1 MIILPVLKKILKIFF
16 NKYTITL
23 LLFGVWMIFF
33 DNSSLLNRMKYKE
46 KLNNLKQEKRAYLDE
61 IKNDSILT
69 EKLLSDTL
77 EMEKFARENYLMKKD
92 KEDVFL
98 VIDTTV
104 DRHP

>member
-1 MIILPVLKKILKIFF
+1 LKKILKIFF

-23 LLFGVWMIFF
+23 LLFAVWMVFF

-46 KLNNLKQEKRAYLDE
+46 KLNNLKQEKRFYLEE
-61 IKNDSILT
+61 IKKDSILS
-69 EKLLSDTL
+69 EKLLSDTS
-77 EMEKFARENYLMKKD
+77 EIERFARENYLMKRD

>member
-1 MIILPVLKKILKIFF
+1 MLKKILRIFF

-23 LLFGVWMIFF
+23 LLFGVWMVFF
-33 DNSSLLNRMKYKE
+33 DNSSILDRRKYKE
-46 KLNNLKQEKRAYLDE
+46 KLNNLKQEKWYFLDE
-61 IKNDSILT
+61 IKKDSTLT

-77 EMEKFARENYLMKKD
+77 EMEKFARENYLMKKA

>member
-1 MIILPVLKKILKIFF
+1 
-16 NKYTITL
+16 
-23 LLFGVWMIFF
+23 
-33 DNSSLLNRMKYKE
+33 MKFKE
-46 KLNNLKQEKRAYLDE
+46 KLNTLKQEKRAYLNE

-98 VIDTTV
+98 LIDTTV

>member
-1 MIILPVLKKILKIFF
+1 MLKKILKILF

-23 LLFGVWMIFF
+23 LLFGVWMVFF

-46 KLNNLKQEKRAYLDE
+46 KLNTLKQEKRAFLDE

-98 VIDTTV
+98 MIDTTV

>member
-1 MIILPVLKKILKIFF
+1 VLKKIFKIVV

-23 LLFGVWMIFF
+23 LLFGVWMVFF
-33 DNSSLLNRMKYKE
+33 DNSSVLNRMKYKE

-77 EMEKFARENYLMKKD
+77 EMERFARENYLMKKD

>member
-1 MIILPVLKKILKIFF
+1 MLKKILKIFF

-23 LLFGVWMIFF
+23 LLFGVWMMFF
-33 DNSSLLNRMKYKE
+33 DNSSLLNRMKFKE
-46 KLNNLKQEKRAYLDE
+46 KLNTLKQEKRAYLNE

-98 VIDTTV
+98 LIDTTV

>member
-1 MIILPVLKKILKIFF
+1 VLKKIFKIVV

-23 LLFGVWMIFF
+23 LLFGVWMVFF
-33 DNSSLLNRMKYKE
+33 DNSSVLNRMKYKE
-46 KLNNLKQEKRAYLDE
+46 KLNTLKQEKRVYLDE

-77 EMEKFARENYLMKKD
+77 EMERFARENYLMKKD

>member
-1 MIILPVLKKILKIFF
+1 MVKKIFSFLF

-23 LLFGVWMIFF
+23 VAFGIWMIFF
-33 DNSSLLNRMKYKE
+33 DTSSILNRMKYKE
-46 KLNNLKQEKRAYLDE
+46 KLNSLKVEKHFFLEE
-61 IKNDSILT
+61 IKKDSVLSQ
-69 EKLLSDTL
+69 KLLSDST
-77 EMEKFARENYLMKKD
+77 EIEKFARENYLMKKD

>member
-1 MIILPVLKKILKIFF
+1 MV
-16 NKYTITL
+16 
-23 LLFGVWMIFF
+23 FF

-46 KLNNLKQEKRAYLDE
+46 KLNTLKQEKRAYLDE
-61 IKNDSILT
+61 IKHDSILT

-77 EMEKFARENYLMKKD
+77 EMERFARENYLMKKD

>member
-1 MIILPVLKKILKIFF
+1 VFKKIFKIVV

-33 DNSSLLNRMKYKE
+33 DNSSVLNRMKYKE
-46 KLNNLKQEKRAYLDE
+46 KLNTLKQEKRVYLDE
-61 IKNDSILT
+61 IKNDSVLT

-77 EMEKFARENYLMKKD
+77 EMERFARENYLMKKD

>member
-1 MIILPVLKKILKIFF
+1 MV
-16 NKYTITL
+16 
-23 LLFGVWMIFF
+23 FF
-33 DNSSLLNRMKYKE
+33 DNSSVLNRMKYKE
-46 KLNNLKQEKRAYLDE
+46 KLNTLKQEKRVFLDE
-61 IKNDSILT
+61 IKHDSILT

-77 EMEKFARENYLMKKD
+77 EMERFARENYLMKKD

>member
-1 MIILPVLKKILKIFF
+1 
-16 NKYTITL
+16 
-23 LLFGVWMIFF
+23 MIFF
-33 DNSSLLNRMKYKE
+33 DNSSVLNRMKYKE
-46 KLNNLKQEKRAYLDE
+46 KLNTLKQEKRVYLDE

-77 EMEKFARENYLMKKD
+77 EMERFARENYLMKKD